1 MTDIEKII
9 LVEAMTEETNADVI
23 SAFLALAGDAI
34 YHVVDPYKTVDKA
47 TVLEEYGAVQ
57 ARAAAYYLNKR
68 GAEGQTSMGENGIS
82 RNYEKADL
90 PPSLLREITP
100 LCGIPQ

>member
-1 MTDIEKII
+1 MTDAEKIV
-9 LVEAMTEETNADVI
+9 LVKSMTEETDTDVI

-34 YHVVDPYKTVDKA
+34 YHYADPFKQTDK
-47 TVLEEYGAVQ
+47 VELLEDYGGVQ

-82 RNYEKADL
+82 RGYEKADL
-90 PPSLLREITP
+90 PPSLLCEITP
-100 LCGIPQ
+100 ICGIPQ

>member
-1 MTDIEKII
+1 MTEIEKAILVQAMTD
-9 LVEAMTEETNADVI
+9 ETDSAVI
-23 SAFLALAGDAI
+23 SAFLELAGDAI
-34 YHVVDPYKTVDKA
+34 YHVVDPFKTVDKA
-47 TVLEEYGAVQ
+47 TALEDYGGVQ

-82 RNYEKADL
+82 RGYEKADL

-100 LCGIPQ
+100 LCGIPD